1 MAVIGAV
8 EEYANLSRIL
18 WKARQ
23 LCHDN
28 YFPCVLTMK
37 ISCIGCAL
45 ESTNGCCTKGEPT
58 SDRIAVKDS
67 ICSIPNSKKIS
78 LLSSFSQEKKHSHL
92 ITRPDK
98 STIRGYVSL
107 KSLCHLVSSC
117 LSSLS
122 LSQQSLLSLHM
133 SEFCRLKTSRWTPP
147 PPPSHSS

>member
-1 MAVIGAV
+1 MAIIGAV

-23 LCHDN
+23 LCHN
-28 YFPCVLTMK
+28 RYFPCVLTMK

-58 SDRIAVKDS
+58 SDRIAIKVS
-67 ICSIPNSKKIS
+67 ICSIPNSKNLTTVIIQSGK
-78 LLSSFSQEKKHSHL
+78 QHSHV

-98 STIRGYVSL
+98 STIRGRVSL

-122 LSQQSLLSLHM
+122 LSRRSWLSLHM
-133 SEFCRLKTSRWTPP
+133 SEFCHLKTSQWTPP

>member
-45 ESTNGCCTKGEPT
+45 ESTNGCCTK
-58 SDRIAVKDS
+58 
-67 ICSIPNSKKIS
+67 
-78 LLSSFSQEKKHSHL
+78 
-92 ITRPDK
+92 
-98 STIRGYVSL
+98 VSL
-107 KSLCHLVSSC
+107 HQTELPSRIQSVPYQTAKKSHYCHHSVRKKT
-117 LSSLS
+117 
-122 LSQQSLLSLHM
+122 QS
-133 SEFCRLKTSRWTPP
+133 FNN
-147 PPPSHSS
+147 